1 MSNVAKKENNLPS
14 AELMEEMF
22 ESAGEGAVF
31 EANELQIPN
40 IRIAQS
46 TSPQLKKSDAKYIPE
61 LKQGDFFN
69 TVTGQVWDGEK
80 GIVVIPCHS
89 QTSYPEFI
97 PESQGGGFVGLRE
110 VTDPDLIN
118 ARREGAKEFLPNG
131 NEIIKTDEYY
141 CLVLGDNGMYEP
153 AIIGMKTTALAV
165 SRVWKTR
172 IALKKVPDS
181 KGIMRTPALFAVMWR
196 LTVVEKSKTVDGA
209 MRTWFSPQV
218 EEEGLVTDPVLFR
231 EAKSFRESV
240 AKGEV
245 KAAPEGD
252 TVTVTDEAEVDVGDI
267 PF

>member
-1 MSNVAKKENNLPS
+1 MNKVVKKEDNLPS
-14 AELMEEMF
+14 TELMEEMMAT
-22 ESAGEGAVF
+22 AGEGAVF
-31 EANELQIPN
+31 ESNELQIPN

-69 TVTGQVWDGEK
+69 TVTGEVWDGEK
-80 GIVVIPCHS
+80 GIVVVPCHS

-118 ARREGAKEFLPNG
+118 SKREGAKEYLPNG

-141 CLVLGDNGMYEP
+141 CLVLGENGMFQP
-153 AIIGMKTTALAV
+153 VIIGMKTTALSV

-172 IALKKVPDS
+172 IALKKVADS
-181 KGIMRTPALFAVMWR
+181 KGVMRTPALFATMWR
-196 LTVVEKSKTVDGA
+196 ITVVEKSKTVDGA

-218 EEEGLVTDPVLFR
+218 EEEGLVTDPNLFR

-245 KAAPEGD
+245 KAAPEQEASP
-252 TVTVTDEAEVDVGDI
+252 VTVSDTDVDDI